1 VTHPFHPL
9 AGQRMEVLF
18 ERRVPNGLG
27 LSCDGGRLGRILV
40 LAAWTDRTAPERP
53 ARLSFEALVNLA
65 AVITAL
71 RSA

>member
-1 VTHPFHPL
+1 
-9 AGQRMEVLF
+9 MEVLF

-40 LAAWTDRTAPERP
+40 LAAWTDPLVTERP
-53 ARLSFEALVNLA
+53 GRLSYEALVDLA

-71 RSA
+71 RGRSGKDA

>member
-1 VTHPFHPL
+1 
-9 AGQRMEVLF
+9 MEVLL

-53 ARLSFEALVNLA
+53 SRLSYEAVIELA

-71 RSA
+71 RGS

>member
-1 VTHPFHPL
+1 
-9 AGQRMEVLF
+9 MLF

-40 LAAWTDRTAPERP
+40 LAAWTDRLVTERP
-53 ARLSFEALVNLA
+53 GRLSYEALVDLA

-71 RSA
+71 RGRSGKDA